1 MVGLGALIA
10 WLVLTGTLFVLMK
23 DPSPKQQLL
32 EALTSQGTTDEEV
45 QELVQQL
52 ESQSPERQPAKSVK
66 SQGKWR
72 LLWSMQV
79 GLLVSHAT
87 YSSPADCWCYTWHVQ
102 SSQSWLPFKG
112 YCAG

>member
-1 MVGLGALIA
+1 M
-10 WLVLTGTLFVLMK
+10 LMK

-32 EALTSQGTTDEEV
+32 EALASQGTSDDEV

-52 ESQSPERQPAKSVK
+52 QRQSPERQPAKSVK

-79 GLLVSHAT
+79 G
-87 YSSPADCWCYTWHVQ
+87 C
-102 SSQSWLPFKG
+102 
-112 YCAG
+112 